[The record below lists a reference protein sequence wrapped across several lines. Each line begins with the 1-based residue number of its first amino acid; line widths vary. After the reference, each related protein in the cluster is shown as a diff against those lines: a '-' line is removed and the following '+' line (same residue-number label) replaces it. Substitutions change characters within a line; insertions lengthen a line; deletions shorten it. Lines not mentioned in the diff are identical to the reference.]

1 MDVLKMHLR
10 LWPALVMFVVVAA
23 DRPIAQQQAA
33 AELAASL
40 QGKYATVRDFTADFV
55 QTYRGGVLNRQLKDA
70 GRVMVRKPG
79 KMRWEYK
86 TPEEKLFVSDGTR
99 VYSYI
104 PQDKLVQVAAVPPD
118 DQANTPA
125 LFLAGKGD
133 ITRDFAPTLVERPAG
148 YPDGT
153 RALKLVPHTP
163 QAEYDWLIIVVD
175 PETLTL
181 RGLVTGDSQGGTSSF
196 SFTNLKENVGLTDKL
211 FTFTPPRGVEI
222 VEESPRR

>member
-1 MDVLKMHLR
+1 MNMDLR
-10 LWPALVMFVVVAA
+10 VWPALIVSLVVAA
-23 DRPIAQQQAA
+23 DRPLAQQQTA

-40 QGKYATVRDFTADFV
+40 QGKYATVRDFSADFV
-55 QTYRGGVLNRQLKDA
+55 QTYRGGVLNRQLKDS

-86 TPEEKLFVSDGTR
+86 TPEEKLFVSDGAR

-104 PQDKLVQVAAVPPD
+104 PQDKLVQIAAVPPD
-118 DQANTPA
+118 DQASTPA

-133 ITRDFAPTLVERPAG
+133 ITRDFTPALVERPAG
-148 YPDGT
+148 YPDGS

-175 PETLTL
+175 AATLTL

-196 SFTNLKENVGLTDKL
+196 SFTNLKENVGLADKL

-222 VEESPRR
+222 VEDSPRR

>member
-1 MDVLKMHLR
+1 MNMDLR
-10 LWPALVMFVVVAA
+10 VWLALIVSLVVAA
-23 DRPIAQQQAA
+23 DHPLAQQQTA

-40 QGKYATVRDFTADFV
+40 QGKYATVRDFSADFV
-55 QTYRGGVLNRQLKDA
+55 QTYR

-86 TPEEKLFVSDGTR
+86 TPEEKLFVSDGAR

-118 DQANTPA
+118 DQASSPA

-133 ITRDFAPTLVERPAG
+133 ITRDFTPALVERPAG

-153 RALKLVPHTP
+153 RALKLVPRTP

-175 PETLTL
+175 PATLTL

-196 SFTNLKENVGLTDKL
+196 SFTNLKENVGLADKL

-222 VEESPRR
+222 VEDSPRR

>member
-1 MDVLKMHLR
+1 MDFRV
-10 LWPALVMFVVVAA
+10 WPALIVSLAVAA
-23 DRPIAQQQAA
+23 DRPLAQQQTA

-40 QGKYATVRDFTADFV
+40 QGKYATVRDFSADFV
-55 QTYRGGVLNRQLKDA
+55 QTYRGGVLNRQLKDT

-86 TPEEKLFVSDGTR
+86 TPEEKLFVSDGAR

-104 PQDKLVQVAAVPPD
+104 PQDKLVQIAAVPPD
-118 DQANTPA
+118 DQASTPA
-125 LFLAGKGD
+125 LFLAGNGD
-133 ITRDFAPTLVERPAG
+133 ITRDFTPALVERPAG
-148 YPDGT
+148 YADGT

-175 PETLTL
+175 PATLTL

-196 SFTNLKENVGLTDKL
+196 SFTNLKENVGLADKL

-222 VEESPRR
+222 VEDPPRR

>member
-1 MDVLKMHLR
+1 MDLLKMDLR
-10 LWPALVMFVVVAA
+10 VWPALIMFLIVVAE
-23 DRPIAQQQAA
+23 RPGAQQQTA

-104 PQDKLVQVAAVPPD
+104 PQDKLVQVATVPPD
-118 DQANTPA
+118 DEANTPA

-133 ITRDFAPTLVERPAG
+133 ITRDFTPALVERPDG
-148 YPDGT
+148 YPDGS
-153 RALKLVPHTP
+153 RALKLVPRTP
-163 QAEYDWLIIVVD
+163 QAEYDWLIIVVE
-175 PETLTL
+175 PATLTL

-196 SFTNLKENVGLTDKL
+196 SFTNLKENVGLADKL